1 METATRSRLFACQ
14 QTQRATK
21 LLMRCQWLHE
31 LLVQVRAPG
40 GSLLG
45 RAQLQKN
52 GEEKKKKPPVAA
64 QYTGRGMAQ
73 PTLVT
78 ALPRWVLSPC
88 SFWDSRRG
96 VPRDLLSDGSPGPAL
111 LHFFWEAADSI

>member
-40 GSLLG
+40 QPAGEGSAAEKWG
-45 RAQLQKN
+45 R
-52 GEEKKKKPPVAA
+52 KKKKATCGSTVHRQRDGTAHPGDSPAPLGFVTVLLLGQPERCA
-64 QYTGRGMAQ
+64 QGLAFRW
-73 PTLVT
+73 
-78 ALPRWVLSPC
+78 LP
-88 SFWDSRRG
+88 
-96 VPRDLLSDGSPGPAL
+96 
-111 LHFFWEAADSI
+111 